1 MNIEEIQKLVNVR
14 MELLSEFNRRKDWIS
29 NRNAIMRE
37 IEHIEVLEK
46 AIKQLDLILAQHV
59 TFS

>member
-1 MNIEEIQKLVNVR
+1 MNVEEIQKLVNVR

>member
-1 MNIEEIQKLVNVR
+1 MNIEEIQKLVDVR